1 MSDSLRTVRAGST
14 SLLLA
19 IVCAACG
26 GGTRTTISPAPVP
39 VAMNTAATQRVVA
52 GESGRDITFAQMA
65 DAAARADVVF
75 FGEQHD
81 DAETHRAEL
90 ALLTAIG
97 DRRGTV
103 ILSLEMFE
111 RDVQGALDAYL
122 AGTLSET
129 DFLAQSRPWPNYAAD
144 YRPLLEL
151 AKAKKWPVVASNVPR
166 RLASMVSRQGL
177 AAVDSLPAADRALVA
192 KELLCPKD
200 QYYANFVDVMG
211 GGHGAA
217 PSAAA
222 SASPM
227 TGMTDLFY
235 QAQCIK
241 DETMAEAIVLARA
254 RSGVPATIV
263 HITGSFHSDFGLGT
277 AARVRRRIPSLN
289 SVVVSAVPTPVPAKA
304 KVAEFTAR
312 GQFIIFVLRA
322 SP

>member
-1 MSDSLRTVRAGST
+1 MSDSLRTVRASSA

-19 IVCAACG
+19 IVCTACG
-26 GGTRTTISPAPVP
+26 SGARATISPAPAP
-39 VAMNTAATQRVVA
+39 VATNFAARQRVVA
-52 GESGRDITFAQMA
+52 GESGRDITFELMA

-81 DAETHRAEL
+81 DVETHRAEL

-97 DRRGTV
+97 ERRGTV

-144 YRPLLEL
+144 YRPLLEM

-177 AAVDSLPAADRALVA
+177 AAVDSLPAADRAFVA

-217 PSAAA
+217 PSASAPA
-222 SASPM
+222 SAM

-241 DETMAEAIVLARA
+241 DETMAESIVLARA
-254 RSGVPATIV
+254 GSRVPTTVV
-263 HITGSFHSDFGLGT
+263 HVTGSFHSDFGLGT
-277 AARVRRRIPSLN
+277 AARVRRRIPKLN
-289 SVVVSAVPTPVPAKA
+289 SVVVSAVPTPEPAKA

-322 SP
+322 AP

>member
-90 ALLTAIG
+90 ELLTAIG

-263 HITGSFHSDFGLGT
+263 HVTGSFHSDFGLGT
-277 AARVRRRIPSLN
+277 AARVRRRIPGLN
-289 SVVVSAVPTPVPAKA
+289 SIVVSAVPTPVPAKA
-304 KVAEFTAR
+304 KVAELTAR
-312 GQFIIFVLRA
+312 GQYIIFVLRA
-322 SP
+322 AP